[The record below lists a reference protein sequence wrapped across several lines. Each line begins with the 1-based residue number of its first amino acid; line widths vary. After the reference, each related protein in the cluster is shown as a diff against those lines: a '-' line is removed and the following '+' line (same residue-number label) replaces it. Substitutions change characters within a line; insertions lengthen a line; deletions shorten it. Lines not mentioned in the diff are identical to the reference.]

1 MIGGNIFGRAFC
13 LSLLARIWA
22 ARGGLS
28 EYPRKRHRR
37 EPVPHAEDFYL
48 ARAGPAKGLSA
59 GSKGRA
65 NRGLPIVGS

>member
-37 EPVPHAEDFYL
+37 EPVPHAEDFYFG
-48 ARAGPAKGLSA
+48 ARWTGEGPL
-59 GSKGRA
+59 GR
-65 NRGLPIVGS
+65 L